1 MDNKLEFPVA
11 KQTQTIY
18 KSFAEEEAEEGHDQS
33 LHKSPFTH
41 RVSKHS
47 DGLILIPVFRVVASV
62 AVVVAHSPPHH
73 IIITWWV
80 KERPQS
86 LLHMQIATYPY
97 I

>member
-18 KSFAEEEAEEGHDQS
+18 KSFVGEEAEEGYDQS

-47 DGLILIPVFRVVASV
+47 DGLILIPVFRVVAVV
-62 AVVVAHSPPHH
+62 AVVAHSPPHH

-80 KERPQS
+80 KERAQS
-86 LLHMQIATYPY
+86 LLNMQIATHPY